1 MFEQD
6 CSRNIHSDNHHIFSI
21 DNELVSNRVCLSHS
35 NARRFIPHEA
45 KNKQIPE
52 RSALGKL
59 LKNKV
64 DIENSSYKKKK
75 QQMKSSRLIIH
86 RKNRR
91 RDVVDLVGK
100 TVGILVGIRWTSIQT
115 NNLPIVD
122 QLLEKRLS
130 EEFIFG
136 MMIEH

>member
-1 MFEQD
+1 
-6 CSRNIHSDNHHIFSI
+6 
-21 DNELVSNRVCLSHS
+21 
-35 NARRFIPHEA
+35 
-45 KNKQIPE
+45 
-52 RSALGKL
+52 
-59 LKNKV
+59 
-64 DIENSSYKKKK
+64 
-75 QQMKSSRLIIH
+75 MKSSRLIIH
-86 RKNRR
+86 RKNQRK
-91 RDVVDLVGK
+91 DVVDLVGK

>member
-1 MFEQD
+1 
-6 CSRNIHSDNHHIFSI
+6 
-21 DNELVSNRVCLSHS
+21 
-35 NARRFIPHEA
+35 
-45 KNKQIPE
+45 
-52 RSALGKL
+52 
-59 LKNKV
+59 
-64 DIENSSYKKKK
+64 
-75 QQMKSSRLIIH
+75 MKSSRLIIH